1 MSLDNFIPELW
12 SASILENFHNDAVLV
27 GMANRQYESAFTAGS
42 KIHIPGIVDVKIKDY
57 KTGAVERTGGGGKIP
72 RTTVPDAV
80 ESTGIEMT
88 IDQEKSFDFL
98 VDDIDRA
105 QVNQSLDAY
114 TKSAAT
120 GLVEDAETFLTALLT
135 SKGTAASGITNP
147 TDWASAYTAI
157 LKLRGKLS
165 AAKVPASSA
174 APAAPTTTRRRYQG
188 PRTLARVFLTVSE
201 TEPATPMVAAF
212 WTSGETQDPP
222 SLVSAVLL
230 PATAARATLAEAS
243 VAVWLPRS
251 SLSWLPF
258 SASDALSTADS
269 LAESAAIP
277 CVTNSAASSPTAPC
291 ERIWVPSSV
300 LSRVGRLSV
309 ATSCREVWALSSPL
323 EETCLVMG
331 VLSVCF
337 PAQPGLAQTL
347 GTCSVPEAGQTCG
360 PPMSSVQQSSTVQR
374 RITGPGGCP
383 YVVCQ
388 AAAGSFVAGWGS

>member
-42 KIHIPGIVDVKIKDY
+42 KIHIPGIVDVKVKDY
-57 KTGAVERTGGGGKIP
+57 KTGAVERAGGGGKIP

-135 SKGTAASGITNP
+135 SKGTAATGITNP

-165 AAKVPASSA
+165 AAKVPAMD
-174 APAAPTTTRRRYQG
+174 
-188 PRTLARVFLTVSE
+188 RTLLIN
-201 TEPATPMVAAF
+201 AAF
-212 WTSGETQDPP
+212 EEYLLSDGSKLTSFDKSNMTEGLREATIGRLLGFDVVTSPWLDNSNKP
-222 SLVSAVLL
+222 SVAYVSQVEKTESMRAENTFADRVRGLHVYGGAVL
-230 PATAARATLAEAS
+230 R
-243 VAVWLPRS
+243 
-251 SLSWLPF
+251 
-258 SASDALSTADS
+258 
-269 LAESAAIP
+269 
-277 CVTNSAASSPTAPC
+277 PTA
-291 ERIWVPSSV
+291 
-300 LSRVGRLSV
+300 
-309 ATSCREVWALSSPL
+309 
-323 EETCLVMG
+323 
-331 VLSVCF
+331 
-337 PAQPGLAQTL
+337 
-347 GTCSVPEAGQTCG
+347 
-360 PPMSSVQQSSTVQR
+360 VQVFK
-374 RITGPGGCP
+374 
-383 YVVCQ
+383 
-388 AAAGSFVAGWGS
+388 AA

>member
-42 KIHIPGIVDVKIKDY
+42 KIHIPGIVDLRIKDY

-165 AAKVPASSA
+165 AAKVPAMD
-174 APAAPTTTRRRYQG
+174 
-188 PRTLARVFLTVSE
+188 RVLLIN
-201 TEPATPMVAAF
+201 AAF
-212 WTSGETQDPP
+212 EEYLLSDGSKLTSFDKSNMTEGLREATIGRLLGFDVVTSPWLDNSKP
-222 SLVSAVLL
+222 MAVGFYKPAIAYVSQVEKTESMRAENTFADRVRGLHVYGGAVL
-230 PATAARATLAEAS
+230 R
-243 VAVWLPRS
+243 
-251 SLSWLPF
+251 
-258 SASDALSTADS
+258 
-269 LAESAAIP
+269 
-277 CVTNSAASSPTAPC
+277 PTA
-291 ERIWVPSSV
+291 
-300 LSRVGRLSV
+300 
-309 ATSCREVWALSSPL
+309 
-323 EETCLVMG
+323 
-331 VLSVCF
+331 
-337 PAQPGLAQTL
+337 
-347 GTCSVPEAGQTCG
+347 
-360 PPMSSVQQSSTVQR
+360 VQVFK
-374 RITGPGGCP
+374 
-383 YVVCQ
+383 
-388 AAAGSFVAGWGS
+388 AA